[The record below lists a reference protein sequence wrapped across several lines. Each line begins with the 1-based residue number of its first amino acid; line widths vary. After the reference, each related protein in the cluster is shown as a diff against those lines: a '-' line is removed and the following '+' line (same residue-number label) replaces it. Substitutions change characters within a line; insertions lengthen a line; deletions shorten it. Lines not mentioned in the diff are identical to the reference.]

1 MDNPPIAVSPPELL
15 FLPPF
20 TRVITNVLLL
30 HNTSS
35 KPVAYKVKTTA
46 RRRFCVRPNIGILQ
60 PNETADVQVMLN
72 PKEAQDKEPSSAEK
86 LKDKFLIQ
94 SIYVLPEQVGQDMK
108 QVWAAVPEDQVIK
121 QKLKCYYEKKPEK
134 THPAAPVFTPTLD
147 TQTKKEEHHH
157 HHIEHA
163 TIPSSPIH
171 TSRAIPAEQ
180 APPKHVEIREI
191 SDDEKPNEIEGEATN
206 KLHAQLL
213 KLSAERDE
221 FFQEIQKLK
230 EKLVQ
235 AEKEKEET
243 LRQRKAQPVVEP
255 KPTPPQPTPAST
267 STATN
272 VALTSTKAM
281 QMQQQKQQNQILML
295 ILVAVI
301 AFLLGRVL

>member
-1 MDNPPIAVSPPELL
+1 M
-15 FLPPF
+15 
-20 TRVITNVLLL
+20 
-30 HNTSS
+30 
-35 KPVAYKVKTTA
+35 
-46 RRRFCVRPNIGILQ
+46 
-60 PNETADVQVMLN
+60 
-72 PKEAQDKEPSSAEK
+72 
-86 LKDKFLIQ
+86 
-94 SIYVLPEQVGQDMK
+94 
-108 QVWAAVPEDQVIK
+108 
-121 QKLKCYYEKKPEK
+121 KCYYEKKPEK
-134 THPAAPVFTPTLD
+134 SHTAAAPVFTPTLD